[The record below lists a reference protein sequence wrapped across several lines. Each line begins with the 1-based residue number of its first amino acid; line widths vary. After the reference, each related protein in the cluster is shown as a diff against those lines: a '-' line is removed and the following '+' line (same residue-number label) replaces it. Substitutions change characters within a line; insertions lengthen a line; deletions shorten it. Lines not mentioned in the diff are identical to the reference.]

1 MRLRF
6 RYRLDPTP
14 VQQQELAQAF
24 GCARVVYNDG
34 LRLREDAY
42 KAGLPYVRDGTLL
55 HQVTTTAKLRED
67 RAWLGEVSAVV
78 LQQSVADL
86 NRAYRHYFRA
96 LAKARAARAQ
106 GRKARL
112 EDRKPRFKSRRSGQA
127 VRFTRNSRFRLL
139 PNGRLSLPK
148 IGDLKVHWSR
158 PLPAEPS
165 SVTVT
170 MDGAGRYHASFVV
183 EVREILLPVIKT
195 AVGVD
200 LGLSAFV
207 ALSDGRKE
215 GNPRWLSQRQKAL
228 RRSQRNMSRKQKGSK
243 NREKAR
249 RRVAGLHVKAAD
261 ARRDFHHQLSTRLIR
276 ENQTVCVETLNVAG
290 LGRSNLAKS
299 IHDAGWGQ
307 FVRMLTEKAERHGR
321 TLVKVDPWYPS
332 SQLCS
337 TCGLKDGPK
346 PLKVRTWTCAACGA
360 AHDRDSN
367 AARNILAAGRAVTAC
382 GPGVRPPA
390 RAAVGDEAGT
400 TRDTA
405 A

>member
-55 HQVTTTAKLRED
+55 HQVTTAAKLRED

-96 LAKARAARAQ
+96 LAKARTARAQ
-106 GRKARL
+106 GRKLRL
-112 EDRKPRFKSRRSGQA
+112 EYRKPRFKSRRSGQA
-127 VRFTRNSRFRLL
+127 VRFTSNSRFRLL

-148 IGDLKVHWSR
+148 IGDLKMRWSR

-183 EVREILLPVIKT
+183 EVRRLRSP
-195 AVGVD
+195 
-200 LGLSAFV
+200 LS
-207 ALSDGRKE
+207 RQ
-215 GNPRWLSQRQKAL
+215 RW
-228 RRSQRNMSRKQKGSK
+228 
-243 NREKAR
+243 
-249 RRVAGLHVKAAD
+249 
-261 ARRDFHHQLSTRLIR
+261 
-276 ENQTVCVETLNVAG
+276 
-290 LGRSNLAKS
+290 
-299 IHDAGWGQ
+299 
-307 FVRMLTEKAERHGR
+307 
-321 TLVKVDPWYPS
+321 
-332 SQLCS
+332 
-337 TCGLKDGPK
+337 
-346 PLKVRTWTCAACGA
+346 VRTWACRPSWPCRTGGRRTI
-360 AHDRDSN
+360 RDGLGS
-367 AARNILAAGRAVTAC
+367 GRRRCDALS
-382 GPGVRPPA
+382 GI
-390 RAAVGDEAGT
+390 
-400 TRDTA
+400 
-405 A
+405 